1 MTTVKERA
9 LAVGN
14 RLGVKVIPKLPD
26 GAKRLLSGGRAVT
39 IDGNTLDPSLQVLL
53 AAQRATG
60 ANGLVI
66 ADDAQLSRANFAV
79 LGQTLD
85 ERDVRVAEVGQV
97 SIPGPAGTI
106 RARYYRPVA
115 GGTAVPLLVFFHGG
129 GWCIGDLDAYDPV
142 VRTLAEVTGLAFLS
156 VQYRLAPEHPF
167 PAAVQDATT
176 ATYWA
181 FAHATDLGFSGV
193 GVAGDSAGG
202 NLAAA
207 VAGRLRGADI
217 PLALQLLLYP
227 SVDLRSLAPP
237 IPDPDGLRLVDDEG
251 SAQVRRWYLAGADPA
266 QPDVSPLLGEVAGV
280 APTVLAVAE
289 YDRYRPEAQ
298 AYAARLRAA
307 GVPVWEVLAQGLDH
321 AFVGWVSFADRPR
334 EATEEIGAVT
344 RAALGLTPRRVT
356 HAA

>member
-1 MTTVKERA
+1 LGWCSTGNRDEGRTMAGRDPEYLRFVSQIAAADEQAEVAVDPLEELRRERA
-9 LAVGN
+9 AFAAGQAA
-14 RLGVKVIPKLPD
+14 LP
-26 GAKRLLSGGRAVT
+26 A
-39 IDGNTLDPSLQVLL
+39 PPM
-53 AAQRATG
+53 
-60 ANGLVI
+60 
-66 ADDAQLSRANFAV
+66 
-79 LGQTLD
+79 
-85 ERDVRVAEVGQV
+85 AEVVDLTVAGAL
-97 SIPGPAGTI
+97 PA
-106 RARYYRPVA
+106 RLYRPHDA
-115 GGTAVPLLVFFHGG
+115 DGPLLVFFHGG